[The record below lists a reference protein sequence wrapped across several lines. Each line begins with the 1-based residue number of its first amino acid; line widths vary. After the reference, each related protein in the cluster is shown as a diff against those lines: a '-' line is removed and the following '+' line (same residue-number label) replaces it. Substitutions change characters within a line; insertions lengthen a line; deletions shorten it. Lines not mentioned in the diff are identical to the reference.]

1 MHAVLPSAPTLHNA
15 DSFGNAGQSLNVSV
29 GMSLEDINREVLR
42 ATLEFTDNNKAK
54 AAKIL
59 EISRRTIQR
68 KAKEYGLCDE
78 ENDV

>member
-1 MHAVLPSAPTLHNA
+1 
-15 DSFGNAGQSLNVSV
+15 
-29 GMSLEDINREVLR
+29 MSLEDINREVLR
-42 ATLEFTDNNKAK
+42 ATLEYTENNKAK

-78 ENDV
+78 ETDH